1 MAPMTGLLF
10 IKTSSL
16 GDVVH
21 QMPAVTDAARNVP
34 GLRMAWV
41 VEEAFAPLARLHP
54 AIAEVIP
61 VATRRWRKQVFQR
74 ATWHEVAGFAA
85 RLRESD
91 FDKVIDTQGLIRSA
105 LMAKLAS
112 GERHGYDAQSIREP
126 LAARFYDVTH
136 TVSRALHAVKRN
148 RLLTGLALDYQP
160 QGAVDYGLP
169 RPQRAAAAPYAVL
182 LHGTSRPA
190 KEWPEADWIALG
202 LALQRR
208 GLDLVLPWGSEA
220 ERLRSERLAAA
231 IPNSRVLPR
240 QSLDGTAQVIAG
252 AAIVVG
258 VDTGLLHLAAA
269 YRVPLVAIFISTDPG
284 LTGPVGSGP
293 MTVVGGKAAAPDAPQ
308 AIAAAEQL
316 LDQPAADVSA
326 SS

>member
-1 MAPMTGLLF
+1 MASMTGILL

-21 QMPAVTDAARNVP
+21 QMPAVTDAVRNDP
-34 GLRMAWV
+34 ALRIAWV

-61 VATRRWRKQVFQR
+61 VATRRWRKQIFQR
-74 ATWHEVAGFAA
+74 STWHDVAGFAA

-105 LMAKLAS
+105 LMALVAS
-112 GERHGYDAQSIREP
+112 GERHGYDARSIREP

-136 TVSRALHAVKRN
+136 PVSRTLHAVMRN
-148 RLLTGLALDYQP
+148 RLLTGLALGYQP
-160 QGAVDYGLP
+160 EGAVEYGLQRPP
-169 RPQRAAAAPYAVL
+169 RNDAVPYAVL
-182 LHGTSRPA
+182 LHGTSRLA

-202 LALQRR
+202 TALQRR
-208 GLDLVLPWGSEA
+208 GIEAVLPWGSEA

-231 IPNSRVLPR
+231 IPGSRVLPR
-240 QSLDGTAQVIAG
+240 QPLDGTAKVIAG

-293 MTVVGGKAAAPDAPQ
+293 MTVVGGKAGAPSAPQ
-308 AIAAAEQL
+308 AIAAAERL
-316 LDQPAADVSA
+316 LDQPAAEDLP